1 MPNDLRE
8 LGLHD
13 LKRETCRLGFQTK
26 VTLDDKD
33 PACKHWAEFQITASL
48 YESFLHHVLGSIQHS
63 FINNSMIC
71 CESFSRSPF
80 SKQFHGSSSFQAPLG
95 RCFLKQFCLKST
107 SLVFIKMVKPKV
119 LAQPALICIF
129 FEKSCSHQMHLFST

>member
-33 PACKHWAEFQITASL
+33 PACKHWAEF
-48 YESFLHHVLGSIQHS
+48 
-63 FINNSMIC
+63 
-71 CESFSRSPF
+71 
-80 SKQFHGSSSFQAPLG
+80 
-95 RCFLKQFCLKST
+95 
-107 SLVFIKMVKPKV
+107 
-119 LAQPALICIF
+119 
-129 FEKSCSHQMHLFST
+129 